1 MEKKDGF
8 CFCGFF
14 LKVRQEELVLDEFT
28 KVEVGDT
35 ETPSGMLRISWRI
48 S

>member
-14 LKVRQEELVLDEFT
+14 LKVRQEEVVLGEFT

-35 ETPSGMLRISWRI
+35 ETPSGTLRISRRI